1 MMTNK
6 FGELIMQEQDLIDL
20 VMRDHA
26 VWDIPSIVVDESIDV
41 QWLIK
46 HLQNSS
52 AISTWATPT
61 ATDISVQEFDQ
72 KNQSCWFMPKEYLDI
87 DIAQFIIGL
96 ANDDAELQRLA
107 QELLLYQERNLFDLL
122 RYLRYLVS
130 VMRDNNVIWGVGR
143 GSSVASFVLYKL
155 GVHRINSL
163 YYDLDPTEFLR

>member
-1 MMTNK
+1 
-6 FGELIMQEQDLIDL
+6 MQEQDLIDL

-41 QWLIK
+41 QSLIK